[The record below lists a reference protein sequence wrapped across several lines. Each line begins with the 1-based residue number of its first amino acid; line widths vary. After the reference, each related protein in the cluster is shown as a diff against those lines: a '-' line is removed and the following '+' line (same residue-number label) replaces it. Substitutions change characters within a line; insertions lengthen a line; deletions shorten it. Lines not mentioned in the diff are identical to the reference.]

1 MFSQQYRSHYRANWN
16 LAYPIVLSQFGHLAV
31 LVADNLMVGR
41 LGSSCLAASSLA
53 NNLYSILLLFGVGI
67 ASGITPMVGKAIGEG
82 NHKQIRKTFFNGFVI
97 NLLIGFLILAIIWA
111 TSPLFTLMG
120 QDPKV
125 VELSQPLYLLLGISM
140 LPYMVF
146 LQGKQFIEGF
156 GDTKPGMIITI
167 VCNLLNILLNFLLI
181 YGLFGFPRLML
192 VGAGYAIL
200 ISRAIMAL
208 MILIYVYRK
217 KEYRYYIKI
226 FSLRYI
232 SLEHCIRISRIGFP
246 IGLQYVFE
254 VGFFT
259 LCGVMIGTF
268 GSVPMAAYQIVI
280 SLSALTFVM
289 ASGVGQGAMIR
300 VSQFWGQGDM
310 KSVREAGNSS
320 QYMVMLM
327 MACFSTLFF
336 AFRHIIPTFYIHEP
350 DVIRL
355 AADFFVIVGFYQIFD
370 GIQANISN
378 SLRGLHDVKVPT
390 VIVLLSYW
398 VVALSFCYLFAFY
411 LKIGVLGV
419 WYGMLIG
426 LMCSAGLLSWRFVY
440 LCSKLSRDKLLV

>member
-1 MFSQQYRSHYRANWN
+1 MFSKKYRSHYRANWS

-53 NNLYSILLLFGVGI
+53 NNIYSILLLFGVGI
-67 ASGITPMVGKAIGEG
+67 ASGITPMVGKALGEG
-82 NHKQIRKTFFNGFVI
+82 NHKLIRETYINGFVI
-97 NLLIGFLILAIIWA
+97 NLITGFFILVVIFA
-111 TSPLFTLMG
+111 TIPLFSHIG
-120 QDPKV
+120 QDPQV
-125 VELSQPLYLLLGISM
+125 VELSKPLYILLGISM
-140 LPYMVF
+140 IPYMVF

-156 GDTKPGMIITI
+156 GDTKPGMVITI
-167 VCNLLNILLNFLLI
+167 ICNLLNILLNFLLI
-181 YGLFGFPRLML
+181 YGLFGFPRLRL

-200 ISRAIMAL
+200 ISRVLMAL
-208 MILIYVYRK
+208 MILVYVYRK

-226 FSLRYI
+226 FSFRYI
-232 SLEHCIRISRIGFP
+232 RWAYCFKISKIGFP
-246 IGLQYVFE
+246 IGMQYVLE

-268 GSVPMAAYQIVI
+268 GSVSMAAYQIVI

-300 VSQFWGQGDM
+300 VSQFFGQGDM
-310 KSVREAGNSS
+310 QSVREAGVSS

-327 MACFSTLFF
+327 MLCFSALFF
-336 AFRHIIPTFYIHEP
+336 TFRHIIPAFYISEP
-350 DVIRL
+350 EVISL
-355 AADFFVIVGFYQIFD
+355 AAKFFLIVGVYQIFD

-390 VIVLLSYW
+390 IIVMLSYW
-398 VVALSFCYLFAFY
+398 VVALGFSYLFAFY
-411 LKIGVLGV
+411 LKIGAVGV

-426 LMCSAGLLSWRFVY
+426 LMCSAGLLSWRFIY
-440 LCSKLSRDKLLV
+440 LCGRLSSDKAV